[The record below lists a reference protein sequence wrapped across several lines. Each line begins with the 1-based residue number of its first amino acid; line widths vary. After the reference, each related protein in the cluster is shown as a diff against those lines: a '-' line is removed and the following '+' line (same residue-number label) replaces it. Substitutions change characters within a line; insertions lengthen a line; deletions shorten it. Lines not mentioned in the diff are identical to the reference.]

1 MLYQIGLVTFQNV
14 ENIRL
19 YIQNF
24 AKKNYQKIQAIS
36 MVAKM
41 LTVFVV
47 FAFVPATA
55 DQLHA
60 SAHRETYKTAVKL
73 DTNSAQAL
81 VGKDRQVNI
90 ETGVSLADAANKRV
104 STKVAS
110 RIIETPSGVEN
121 YIGLYKDAASRYG
134 IPWNVLAA
142 VHYVESGASGSTSRA
157 SYAGAQGPMQFMPG
171 TWRAYA
177 VDGDGDG
184 SADIHNVYD
193 AVYGAAN
200 LLAAGG
206 AAEGNVDGALF
217 NYNHAQWYVDKV
229 NEVASS
235 IQ

>member
-1 MLYQIGLVTFQNV
+1 MLYQIGLVAFSNLQS
-14 ENIRL
+14 IRL

-24 AKKNYQKIQAIS
+24 TKKNYQKIQAIS
-36 MVAKM
+36 MAAKM
-41 LTVFVV
+41 ASIFVIL
-47 FAFVPATA
+47 AFVPATA
-55 DQLHA
+55 G

-73 DTNSAQAL
+73 DTTAAQAV

-90 ETGVSLADAANKRV
+90 ETGVSLADAANKKV
-104 STKVAS
+104 STKVAYVRHEES
-110 RIIETPSGVEN
+110 PSGVEN
-121 YIGLYKDAASRYG
+121 YIGLYKDAAARYG

-142 VHYVESGASGSTSRA
+142 VHYVESGASGSTDRS

-184 SADIHNVYD
+184 VADATNVSD
-193 AVYGAAN
+193 AIYGAAN

-229 NEVASS
+229 NEVANS